1 MACHGGWDHS
11 IRITCAIIMRSS
23 TEKWFWPKWTFSRS
37 IQHCEGGSVG
47 DLIYNMAQKNRKL
60 NEPLIGYIV
69 RELINALSYLHM
81 NHIVHR
87 DVKASN
93 ILLTQDG
100 QVKLTDFGFS
110 RWVAWLIGLKP
121 FIYITSMLA
130 GTWSIR
136 WADGRLRSDPPTG
149 WRRK

>member
-1 MACHGGWDHS
+1 M
-11 IRITCAIIMRSS
+11 
-23 TEKWFWPKWTFSRS
+23 
-37 IQHCEGGSVG
+37 QYCEGGSVG

-93 ILLTQDG
+93 ILLTEDG

-110 RWVAWLIGLKP
+110 R
-121 FIYITSMLA
+121 YINH
-130 GTWSIR
+130 
-136 WADGRLRSDPPTG
+136 
-149 WRRK
+149 

>member
-1 MACHGGWDHS
+1 M
-11 IRITCAIIMRSS
+11 
-23 TEKWFWPKWTFSRS
+23 
-37 IQHCEGGSVG
+37 QYCEGGSVG

-93 ILLTQDG
+93 ILLTEDG

-110 RWVAWLIGLKP
+110 RYINHKKRLTNTIIIIDFFARHLKHTMSRRTTSIGSPHWMAPEVIQTTPETQDQLEEDDPKKG
-121 FIYITSMLA
+121 YDHHCDV
-130 GTWSIR
+130 
-136 WADGRLRSDPPTG
+136 WALG
-149 WRRK
+149 K